1 MEFENKNIVFT
12 VFNKKLVFTLSAFVV
27 ISLIVVIL
35 FFTVIRE
42 EYIVLGLPFVFFVF
56 VLPIFI
62 FGMRNKIIYRLTEDE
77 LQYRGE
83 NKVNVKWADTKS
95 YNINNNEIVLSLQ
108 NGSSINLPI
117 LNFNKDE
124 LNKALGLYIK

>member
-12 VFNKKLVFTLSAFVV
+12 VCNKKLVFTLSAFVI

>member
-12 VFNKKLVFTLSAFVV
+12 VFNKKLVFTLSAFVI